1 LRRGAALLAAALL
14 IPAVAAAQTAPPP
27 LPTRDVSVEYG
38 LQGGPASMPQ
48 VIRMSFDAA
57 SQRMRFDMPGLDG
70 YVLADH
76 RDQSL
81 TAVEPVR
88 RVLQVPMPAAAPGRL
103 PTDGAVPRGQGRL
116 DGVPCTIWNFDAAGA
131 SVCVTDDGVPLYG
144 DGVDDNG
151 NPRRF
156 AAVRVEYG
164 LPSAT
169 PPVLPPDRPIE
180 RRPVLRDADRSA
192 YLPGLGFHFGR
203 ARR

>member
-1 LRRGAALLAAALL
+1 MRGAALLAAGLL
-14 IPAVAAAQTAPPP
+14 LPGLAAAQGGPAP
-27 LPTRDVSVEYG
+27 LPTRDVSVQYG
-38 LQGGPASMPQ
+38 LQGGPATMPQ

-57 SQRMRFDMPGLDG
+57 SQRMRFDMTGLDG
-70 YVLADH
+70 YLLADH
-76 RDQSL
+76 AGQTL
-81 TAVEPVR
+81 TAVEPSR

-103 PTDGAVPRGQGRL
+103 PADGAVRRGQGGL
-116 DGVPCTIWNFDAAGA
+116 DGVPCTIWNFDAPGA

-144 DGVDDNG
+144 DGIDDDG

-164 LPSAT
+164 LSSAA
-169 PPVLPPDRPIE
+169 PPVLPPDRPIQ